1 MGRTCAFP
9 VSRNQNAV
17 KMEKLANASML
28 TMTTTL
34 RNIVNNNVTIGMLTL
49 AFSPTEQMA

>member
-1 MGRTCAFP
+1 
-9 VSRNQNAV
+9 
-17 KMEKLANASML
+17 MEKLANASML

-34 RNIVNNNVTIGMLTL
+34 RNIVNNNMTISMLTL